1 MKHVFVNG
9 TFDILHPGHIA
20 LLNYAKS
27 LGNYLTVGI
36 DSDAR
41 IKELK
46 GAGRPVNSQEERK
59 TLLENLKAVDEVRI
73 FNSDQELVDLVKH
86 CNIMVKGSDYINRKI
101 IGVEVCPQLIFFNR
115 IHGYSTTEKIQSIVA
130 GRQLYR

>member
-1 MKHVFVNG
+1 MKIFVNG

-46 GAGRPVNSQEERK
+46 GSDRPVNSQEERK
-59 TLLENLKAVDEVRI
+59 TLLENLKAVDEVKI
-73 FNSDQELVDLVKH
+73 FGTDRELIDLVTQ
-86 CNIMVKGSDYINRKI
+86 CDIMVKGSDYIDRKI
-101 IGVEVCPQLIFFNR
+101 IGAEVCPQLIFFDR
-115 IHGYSTTEKIQSIVA
+115 IHGYSTTEKIQSIIA
-130 GRQLYR
+130 GRQLHR

>member
-1 MKHVFVNG
+1 MKIFVNG
-9 TFDILHPGHIA
+9 TFDILHKGHIA

-46 GAGRPVNSQEERK
+46 GSDRPVNSQEERK
-59 TLLENLKAVDEVRI
+59 ILLENLKAVDEVKI
-73 FNSDQELVDLVKH
+73 FNTDQELVDLVKD
-86 CNIMVKGSDYINRKI
+86 CDTMVKGSDYIDRKI
-101 IGVEVCPQLIFFNR
+101 IGIEVCSHLVFFNR

>member
-46 GAGRPVNSQEERK
+46 GSDRPINSQEERK
-59 TLLENLKAVDEVRI
+59 ILLENLKSVDEVKI
-73 FNSDQELVDLVKH
+73 FNSDQDLIDLVSR
-86 CNIMVKGSDYINRKI
+86 CDIMVKGSDYINREI
-101 IGVEVCPQLIFFNR
+101 IGVEVCPQLVFFNR
-115 IHGYSTTEKIQSIVA
+115 IHGYSTTKKIQSIVA
-130 GRQLYR
+130 GR

>member
-46 GAGRPVNSQEERK
+46 GSDRPVNSQEERK
-59 TLLENLKAVDEVRI
+59 ILLENLKAVDEVKI
-73 FNSDQELVDLVKH
+73 FNSDQELIDLVSR
-86 CNIMVKGSDYINRKI
+86 CDIMVKGSDYINRKI
-101 IGVEVCPQLIFFNR
+101 IGVEVCPQLIFFDR
-115 IHGYSTTEKIQSIVA
+115 IHGYPTTKKIQSIVA
-130 GRQLYR
+130 GR

>member
-1 MKHVFVNG
+1 MKIFVNG

-46 GAGRPVNSQEERK
+46 GSDRPVNSQEERK
-59 TLLENLKAVDEVRI
+59 ILLENLKAVDEVKI
-73 FNSDQELVDLVKH
+73 FGTDRELIDLVTQ
-86 CNIMVKGSDYINRKI
+86 CDIMVKGSDYIDRKI
-101 IGVEVCPQLIFFNR
+101 IGAEVCPQLIFFDR
-115 IHGYSTTEKIQSIVA
+115 IHGYSTTEKIQSIIA
-130 GRQLYR
+130 GRQLHR

>member
-41 IKELK
+41 IKKLK
-46 GAGRPVNSQEERK
+46 GSDRPVNSQEERK
-59 TLLENLKAVDEVRI
+59 ILLENLKAVDEVKI
-73 FNSDQELVDLVKH
+73 FNSDQELIDLVSQ
-86 CNIMVKGSDYINRKI
+86 CDIMVKGSDYINRKI
-101 IGVEVCPQLIFFNR
+101 IGVDVCPQLVFFDR

-130 GRQLYR
+130 GR

>member
-9 TFDILHPGHIA
+9 TFDILHQGHIA

-46 GAGRPVNSQEERK
+46 GSDRPINSHAERK
-59 TLLENLKAVDEVRI
+59 ILLENLKAVDEVKI
-73 FNSDQELVDLVKH
+73 FNSDQELIDLVSR
-86 CNIMVKGSDYINRKI
+86 CDIMVKGSDYINRKI
-101 IGVEVCPQLIFFNR
+101 IGVDVCPQLVFFDR

-130 GRQLYR
+130 RR

>member
-46 GAGRPVNSQEERK
+46 GSDRPVNSQEERK
-59 TLLENLKAVDEVRI
+59 ILLENLKAVDEVKI
-73 FNSDQELVDLVKH
+73 FNSDQELIDLVSR
-86 CNIMVKGSDYINRKI
+86 CDIMVKGSDYINRKI
-101 IGVEVCPQLIFFNR
+101 IGVDVCPQLVFFDR

-130 GRQLYR
+130 RR

>member
-46 GAGRPVNSQEERK
+46 GSDRPVNSQEERMM
-59 TLLENLKAVDEVRI
+59 NYSI
-73 FNSDQELVDLVKH
+73 ISVK
-86 CNIMVKGSDYINRKI
+86 
-101 IGVEVCPQLIFFNR
+101 VC
-115 IHGYSTTEKIQSIVA
+115 
-130 GRQLYR
+130 

>member
-46 GAGRPVNSQEERK
+46 GLDRPVNSQEERK
-59 TLLENLKAVDEVRI
+59 ILLENLKAVDEVKI
-73 FNSDQELVDLVKH
+73 FNSDQELIDLVSR
-86 CNIMVKGSDYINRKI
+86 CDIMVKGSDYINRKI
-101 IGVEVCPQLIFFNR
+101 IGVEVCSQLMFFNR
-115 IHGYSTTEKIQSIVA
+115 IHGYSTTKKIQSIVA
-130 GRQLYR
+130 GR